1 VPRKPYRS
9 PRDWLRADQTRLFGT
24 SPASGLQWR
33 APQSRLETALL
44 AAAQRQ
50 SDLAFSI
57 RISMSYDRATSAL
70 AAFADLHP
78 ETVRDV
84 LNGSKHV
91 SITALYALT
100 LGVGLDLNVT
110 ASKVIGESS
119 PEARAT

>member
-1 VPRKPYRS
+1 MPRKPYRS
-9 PRDWLRADQTRLFGT
+9 PRAWLHADQTRLFGN
-24 SPASGLQWR
+24 SPATGLQWH

-57 RISMSYDRATSAL
+57 RVNMSYDRATSVL

-84 LNGSKHV
+84 LNGSKHA
-91 SITALYALT
+91 SLTALYALT
-100 LGVGLDLNVT
+100 LGVGLELSV
-110 ASKVIGESS
+110 AARKVIDEPS
-119 PEARAT
+119 PEGRAT